1 MMMNKLIIEMVKNV
15 EIVAESAALHG
26 EYVSPEVE
34 VVLVR
39 PEGILCSSGF
49 TEEFQENDYSDGSFW
64 N

>member
-1 MMMNKLIIEMVKNV
+1 MVKNV